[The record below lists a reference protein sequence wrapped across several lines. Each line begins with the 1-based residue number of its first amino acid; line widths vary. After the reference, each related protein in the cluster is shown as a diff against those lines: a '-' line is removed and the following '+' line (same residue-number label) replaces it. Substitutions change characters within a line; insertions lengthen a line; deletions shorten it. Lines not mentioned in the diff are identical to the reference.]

1 MEKKQKQSLDLR
13 PGKRFGV
20 GLSNEN
26 LRIGADSA
34 WEVKVAGTLDETR
47 TKLDFEVGKGG
58 VITDINPKISIPK
71 RIKAI
76 LKSHNIDDPNP
87 GLDDEQ
93 LKMKGVGGVHMQV
106 LSCKAAMKQWL
117 NSPLVTSLQ
126 PMILMRIT

>member
-13 PGKRFGV
+13 PGKRLGV

-76 LKSHNIDDPNP
+76 LK
-87 GLDDEQ
+87 
-93 LKMKGVGGVHMQV
+93 
-106 LSCKAAMKQWL
+106 
-117 NSPLVTSLQ
+117 
-126 PMILMRIT
+126 